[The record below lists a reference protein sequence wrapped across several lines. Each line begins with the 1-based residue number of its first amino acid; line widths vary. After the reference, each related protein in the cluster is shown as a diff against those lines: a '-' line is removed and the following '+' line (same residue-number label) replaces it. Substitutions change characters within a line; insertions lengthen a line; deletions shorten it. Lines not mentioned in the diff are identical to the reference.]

1 MQYTLFLLCFIVWGF
16 HPKAVAQSSKYLVG
30 CRSFEWQD
38 TQRTDP
44 YDGSKRVI
52 NVRVWYPVEKA
63 QIKDKKYPSAPYYE
77 DLGRAA
83 SRLKWSTRKVR
94 ELRGGKTQALIKA
107 PIASVGGR
115 FPLLIFSPSLGGNLS
130 LYTYYAE
137 RLAQKGFIVA
147 GVNHLYESE
156 YVVYKK
162 QVIPSR
168 VDFYDSLK
176 TLKIPTQIT
185 AEGYR
190 LARDQ
195 RLKVLGQDLIFC
207 LNQLLKQNHTTF
219 AGKINPTKV
228 GVWGH
233 SIGGA
238 AAVFAAYLE
247 PRFVAVVNLDG
258 TPPGIAL
265 QQGIKAPFM
274 FIEDLTDYKN
284 HRGYAKLH
292 QRRNDFCRKIS
303 AKSYRVLIANIHH
316 NSFLDIYHRRAKG
329 KVRQSSHLKPL
340 QVTVGFMEQFFA
352 HYLKGKPLHCK
363 PEKTNAL
370 EVLVFGN

>member
-1 MQYTLFLLCFIVWGF
+1 MKYALFLLCFFGGGF
-16 HPKAVAQSSKYLVG
+16 HPKAVAQSPKYEVG
-30 CRSFEWQD
+30 CQSFEWQD
-38 TQRTDP
+38 AQRTDP

-52 NVRVWYPVEKA
+52 NVRVWYPVEGA
-63 QIKDKKYPSAPYYE
+63 QVKGKKYPIAPYY
-77 DLGRAA
+77 DGLGQVVHK
-83 SRLKWSTRKVR
+83 LNWSAKKAR
-94 ELRGGKTQALIKA
+94 ELRSFKTRGLINA
-107 PIASVGGR
+107 PIASTGGR

-156 YVVYKK
+156 CVLYKK

-176 TLKIPTQIT
+176 TLKIPDQIT

-190 LARDQ
+190 LARDK
-195 RLKVLGQDLIFC
+195 RLRVLGQDLSFC
-207 LNQLLKQNHTTF
+207 LNQLLKQNNITF
-219 AGKINPTKV
+219 AGKINLTKV

-238 AAVFAAYLE
+238 AAVFAAYLD
-247 PRFVAVVNLDG
+247 PRFLAVVNLDG

-265 QQGIKAPFM
+265 QQGIKTPFM

-292 QRRNDFCRKIS
+292 QRRSDFCRKIN
-303 AKSYRVLIANIHH
+303 AKSYRLLIANIHH
-316 NSFLDIYHRRAKG
+316 NSFLDIYYRRAKG
-329 KVRQSSHLKPL
+329 KAHQSRHLKPL
-340 QVTVGFMEQFFA
+340 QVTAGLMEQFFA
-352 HYLKGKPLHCK
+352 HYLKGKSLGWK
-363 PEKTNAL
+363 PQKTDAL
-370 EVLVFGN
+370 EVMVFDK